1 MTIRVEGRRS
11 KVEGHPT
18 LDFGLW
24 TLDSRARR
32 EREAGLTL
40 VELLIALALLG
51 FVLLGITPLFMASV
65 KSNYAGNEY
74 TSLNMLARDRLEQLM
89 NLPFTDGQLGPGKHV
104 NDLPALLPDP
114 KTGLPPAPGPGA
126 VNNPFKICYQVFQ
139 FQIPNADVGTVAE
152 GAPFTPIPITGAGEI
167 FQYKRIDVTV
177 TSSTGQLG
185 IGTRMSRVS
194 GVVSNPFPA
203 TNRSQVDPGD
213 SCP

>member
-1 MTIRVEGRRS
+1 LS
-11 KVEGHPT
+11 
-18 LDFGLW
+18 
-24 TLDSRARR
+24 
-32 EREAGLTL
+32 L

-74 TSLNMLARDRLEQLM
+74 TSINMLARDRLEQLM
-89 NLPFTDGQLGPGKHV
+89 NLPFADAQLAPGGPPTVHGT
-104 NDLPALLPDP
+104 DLPTLLPDP

-139 FQIPNADVGTVAE
+139 LQIPSADLATVHLND
-152 GAPFTPIPITGAGEI
+152 PFTPILISAVGQI

-177 TSSTGQLG
+177 TSGTGPLG
-185 IGTRMSRVS
+185 IGTRMARVS

-203 TNRSQVDPGD
+203 TILSQADPGGT
-213 SCP
+213 CP

>member
-1 MTIRVEGRRS
+1 LSV
-11 KVEGHPT
+11 
-18 LDFGLW
+18 
-24 TLDSRARR
+24 
-32 EREAGLTL
+32 
-40 VELLIALALLG
+40 VELLVALALLG
-51 FVLLGITPLFMASV
+51 FVLLGITQLFMASV

-74 TSLNMLARDRLEQLM
+74 TSINMLARDRLEQLM
-89 NLPFTDGQLGPGKHV
+89 NLPFTDAQLGPGKHD

-139 FQIPNADVGTVAE
+139 LQIPSADLATVAQ
-152 GAPFTPIPITGAGEI
+152 GAPFTPISISAAGLI

-177 TSSTGQLG
+177 TSGTGPLG

-203 TNRSQVDPGD
+203 TTLSQVDPGGT
-213 SCP
+213 CPSHVSPS